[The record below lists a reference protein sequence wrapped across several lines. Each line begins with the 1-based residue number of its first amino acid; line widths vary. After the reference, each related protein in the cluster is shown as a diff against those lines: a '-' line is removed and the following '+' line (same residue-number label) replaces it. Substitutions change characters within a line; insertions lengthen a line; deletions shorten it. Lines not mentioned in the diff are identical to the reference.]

1 MFNDYLQK
9 NSLFFIFLSVIL
21 LYMAKRLRK
30 PYRRILYGMIIIAG
44 SVCLFL
50 LLRTIYLFVKEIV
63 IILEHNNQEELLDF
77 LRGKSEWTGLFTLFW
92 MSFLQVVSVVL
103 PGMLV
108 QVVGAVIF
116 GWWKAFV
123 TCWLGFVSGNAFV
136 FVIARILGKS
146 VTDALNLDKKG
157 GWLIRAMNR
166 SHPGFV
172 ISMASMIPA
181 VPNGI
186 IPYIAARSK
195 LYLSEF
201 VLAVGISCWIQI
213 LLNCI
218 AGHFLIRGEYL
229 FTIIA
234 FVLQI
239 LLLVVIM
246 KNKDTI
252 MNKLNA

>member
-1 MFNDYLQK
+1 
-9 NSLFFIFLSVIL
+9 
-21 LYMAKRLRK
+21 MAKRLKK
-30 PYRRILYGMIIIAG
+30 PYRRILYGMIILASAI
-44 SVCLFL
+44 CLFL
-50 LLRTIYLFVKEIV
+50 LGRMIFIFVKDIV
-63 IILEHNNQEELLDF
+63 IMLEHNNQDELIEYFSD
-77 LRGKSEWTGLFTLFW
+77 KSEWSGLIILFF

-103 PGMLV
+103 PGMLI

-116 GWWKAFV
+116 GWWKAFL
-123 TCWLGFVSGNAFV
+123 TCWLGFLCGNAFV
-136 FVIARILGKS
+136 FIMARILGKS

-157 GWLIRAMNR
+157 GWLIKAMNKNN
-166 SHPGFV
+166 PDFV
-172 ISMASMIPA
+172 IAMASMIPA

-195 LYLSEF
+195 LYLGEF
-201 VLAVGISCWIQI
+201 VLSVGISCWIQI

-234 FVLQI
+234 FILQI
-239 LLLVVIM
+239 ILLVVIM

-252 MNKLNA
+252 MDHLGT